1 MKMPNII
8 EIASDP
14 NFDPRRPKIRSRLT
28 AISSREVST
37 IVREPRL
44 RVTKA
49 HTTVGLRQAHL
60 ARMRCQSR
68 DLVAIFVKIYI
79 TIELHQLIFIYLLY
93 TYNDCKYNSHI
104 LGAHYCDGL
113 FKLCETAHQVP
124 LFFFTVARLQPRNT
138 QSVTLATKQRVRHRD
153 CD

>member
-1 MKMPNII
+1 MTEIIKGIEGLKVLDRNPPNR
-8 EIASDP
+8 EDP

-28 AISSREVST
+28 AISSREVGT
-37 IVREPRL
+37 IIREPRL

-79 TIELHQLIFIYLLY
+79 TIELH
-93 TYNDCKYNSHI
+93 
-104 LGAHYCDGL
+104 
-113 FKLCETAHQVP
+113 
-124 LFFFTVARLQPRNT
+124 
-138 QSVTLATKQRVRHRD
+138 
-153 CD
+153 